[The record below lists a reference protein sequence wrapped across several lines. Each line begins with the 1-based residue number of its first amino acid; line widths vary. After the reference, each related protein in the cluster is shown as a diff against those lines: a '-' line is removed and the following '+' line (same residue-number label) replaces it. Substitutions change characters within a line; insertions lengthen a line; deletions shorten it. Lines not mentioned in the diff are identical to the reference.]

1 MLNVFT
7 SLCLGNVVKGVC
19 CSVHLLF
26 KEISKTNCY
35 VNNTGFPPE
44 MLELVVGK
52 GVEEDTVNSL
62 HCLLKKNKKLRRV
75 TLGKMGC
82 WDGKTLVETLILE
95 FF

>member
-1 MLNVFT
+1 M
-7 SLCLGNVVKGVC
+7 GNVVKAVC

-62 HCLLKKNKKLRRV
+62 HCLLKKQKTAEGHIRQDGMLGWENTGGNPDLGILLR
-75 TLGKMGC
+75 TK
-82 WDGKTLVETLILE
+82 
-95 FF
+95 